1 MGLLADTSGPF
12 IAFFF
17 GAAGVAMVIAGV
29 LGTYFIAKLIVSAVR
44 KSQAAKLEAQAR
56 ENEDRLKS
64 LMIQRG
70 MSAAEI
76 ERVLSA
82 RGARTDFAQVA
93 EDGEARIVRALSDNG
108 YESEEI
114 ERILR
119 AARPTDGRVPP
130 VVGQLVEALA
140 DDQTSSSAIERVLAA
155 RREPNPA

>member
-1 MGLLADTSGPF
+1 MEGPS

-17 GAAGVAMVIAGV
+17 GAAGVLMVVVAAV
-29 LGTYFIAKLIVSAVR
+29 GTYYIAKLIANAVR

-76 ERVLSA
+76 ERVLNA

-93 EDGEARIVRALSDNG
+93 DDAQARIVRAMSDNG
-108 YESEEI
+108 YASEEI
-114 ERILR
+114 ERVLR
-119 AARPTDGRVPP
+119 AARPAEGPIPP

-140 DDQTSSSAIERVLAA
+140 DDRADSTAIERVLGVCCEAK
-155 RREPNPA
+155 PA

>member
-1 MGLLADTSGPF
+1 MEGPS

-17 GAAGVAMVIAGV
+17 GAAGVLMAVVAAV
-29 LGTYFIAKLIVSAVR
+29 GTYYIAKLIASAVR

-64 LMIQRG
+64 LMIQHG

-76 ERVLSA
+76 ERVLTT
-82 RGARTDFAQVA
+82 RGARTDFAHVA
-93 EDGEARIVRALSDNG
+93 EDAEARIVRALSDNG
-108 YESEEI
+108 YASGEI

-119 AARPTDGRVPP
+119 AARPAEGRIPP

-140 DDQTSSSAIERVLAA
+140 DDQTDSTAIERVLAVRYEA
-155 RREPNPA
+155 NPA